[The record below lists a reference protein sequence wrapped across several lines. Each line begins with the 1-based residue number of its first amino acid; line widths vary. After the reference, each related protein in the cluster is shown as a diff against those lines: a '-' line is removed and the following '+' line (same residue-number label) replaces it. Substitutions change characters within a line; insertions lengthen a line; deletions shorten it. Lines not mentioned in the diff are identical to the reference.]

1 MATQVLEKKSVG
13 IQRLNKRHFD
23 IRERVKCIVDVCE
36 AFNCNV
42 H

>member
-13 IQRLNKRHFD
+13 IQRLNKHFD
-23 IRERVKCIVDVCE
+23 KRERVKCIVDVCE